1 MVKRAGII
9 FFSILFLACLAFSID
24 RPEQSPVK
32 AAAGMV
38 DFQRVVR
45 PILSDNCFHCHGPD
59 ANTRMADLRLD
70 TKEGAFAVR
79 ESGTVIVAGKPQES
93 LLYQRITAEDVGR
106 RMPPESSHK
115 SLTGPQIEILKKW
128 IEQGA
133 GWKEHWSFAAPVR
146 PKLPEVKAKGW
157 VRNPID
163 EFILAKLE
171 AAGLEP
177 APEADRRTLVRRL
190 SLDLTG
196 LPPEPAEVEA
206 FVKDKSKDA
215 YEKQVDRLLGSA
227 HWGEHRGRYWLDAAR
242 YADTHG
248 IHVDNYR
255 EMWPYRDWVIGA
267 FNRNERFDRFTIEQL
282 AGDLLPNRTMEQQIA
297 SGFQRCNV
305 TTNEG
310 GVIAEEVEAIYAKDR
325 VDTTGTVWLGLTV
338 GCATCHDH
346 KFDPI
351 SQKDFY
357 SMTAFFRNT
366 TQYAMDG
373 NAPDTP
379 PAIVVPG
386 DKDLQVWSQLN
397 QQERSIRD
405 QMQQKRSVGDPAF
418 DQWLKSKAPQQLK
431 SPFEE
436 SAELL
441 SLSLGDRIE
450 AKLQGETSLVSVP
463 EGITVGEASIPGS
476 KSLKFGAN
484 AQVELPHIDY
494 FAVDRPFSVAVWIF
508 QPTGSDNFAVVNQID
523 PSDKNRGWVLEIG
536 ARVVSFRMIGDDGKT
551 VSISAGFQYQL
562 KPGTWNHIA
571 VSYDGSRK
579 QAGMGFYLNGKAIPT
594 QGAGDQVTD
603 LAGDIRNSSPILLGG
618 NGKLFFQGGAVSDLH
633 LFSRSLSAEEAQLA
647 SYWQTLQLAIAKPM
661 DQWSAEDRDAF
672 HVYYLTHVDNQYREL
687 ASRLKDVKQ
696 QKREI
701 KERSSLT
708 LVMEENPDTKPMA
721 YVLFRG
727 QYDQKRDKVEPNVPA
742 ALPPLPASYPRNRL
756 GLAEWLVDGSN
767 PLTGRVTVNRF
778 WQEVFGVGLVKTS
791 EDFGSQGQAPSHPE
805 LLDWLAVEFRESG
818 WDVKR
823 FFKLMVMSATYR
835 QSAVTTEEK
844 LKKDPENRLLSRG
857 PRFRMDGEMVRDYAL
872 AASGLLVERI
882 GGPSVKPYQPDGVWE
897 TVAMLVSNTRYYKQG
912 AGDDLY
918 RRSLYTFWKR
928 SAPPASME
936 IFNAPTR
943 ETCTVRRE
951 RTDTPLQALVTM
963 NDPQFVE
970 AARSLAQ
977 RALLADRANLDR
989 QFRIITGRLLAR
1001 PFTPKELEIVKHSYA
1016 DFLNYYDAHP
1026 EDAQKL
1032 LAVGMSKSDLPVAA
1046 PQVAALT
1053 MVANQ
1058 VMNLDEVFNK

>member
-1 MVKRAGII
+1 MVAMFRSVC
-9 FFSILFLACLAFSID
+9 FFFLFLACLFYSID
-24 RPEQSPVK
+24 LAQQPAGK
-32 AAAGMV
+32 AAAAGV

-59 ANTRMADLRLD
+59 KGTRMADLRLD
-70 TKEGAFAVR
+70 TKEGAYAVR
-79 ESGTVIVAGKPQES
+79 ESGTVIVAGNPQES
-93 LLYQRITAEDVGR
+93 LLYQRISVEDAAR

-115 SLTGPQIEILKKW
+115 TLTPQQIELLKKW

-146 PKLPEVKAKGW
+146 AALPGVKDRTW

-163 EFILAKLE
+163 QFILAKLE
-171 AAGLEP
+171 AAGLAP
-177 APEADRRTLVRRL
+177 AAEADRRTLIRRL

-206 FVKDKSKDA
+206 FVKDKSKGA
-215 YEKQVDRLLGSA
+215 YEKLVDRLLGSPR
-227 HWGEHRGRYWLDAAR
+227 WGEQRGRYWLDAAR

-255 EMWPYRDWVIGA
+255 EMWPYRDWVIAA
-267 FNRNERFDRFTIEQL
+267 FNRNLSFDRFTIEQL
-282 AGDLLPNRTMEQQIA
+282 AGDLLPNRTMDEQIA

-310 GVIAEEVEAIYAKDR
+310 GAIAEEVEAIYAKDR

-373 NAPDTP
+373 NSPETP
-379 PAIVVPG
+379 PSLVVPG
-386 DKDLQVWSQLN
+386 EKDQVRWDQLN
-397 QQERSIRD
+397 KEELTVKS
-405 QMQQKRSVGDPAF
+405 QMQQARNSIDSTY
-418 DQWLKSKAPQQLK
+418 DQWLNSTAPRGLT
-431 SPFEE
+431 SPFEG

-441 SLSLGDRIE
+441 ALSLGE
-450 AKLQGETSLVSVP
+450 QAKLNLKGQVSAVSLP
-463 EGITVGEASIPGS
+463 EGITIGEAGVPGS
-476 KSLKFGAN
+476 KALKFGGN
-484 AQVELPHIDY
+484 TQVQLPNSDY
-494 FAVDRPFSVAVWIF
+494 FAADKPFLVTLWIY

-523 PSDKNRGWVLEIG
+523 PDDKNRGWAIEIG
-536 ARVVSFRMIGDDGKT
+536 ARVVSFRLIGDEGKT
-551 VSISAGFQYQL
+551 VSISPGFLEQL
-562 KPGTWNHIA
+562 KPGTWNHVA
-571 VSYDGSRK
+571 VTYDGSRK
-579 QAGMGFYLNGKAIPT
+579 QAGLGIYLNGRAIPT
-594 QGAGDQVTD
+594 QGAGEQTIELV
-603 LAGDIRNSSPILLGG
+603 GDIRTKSPMLVGG
-618 NGKLFFQGGAVSDLH
+618 NGKLFFQGGAIADLRI
-633 LFSRSLSAEEAQLA
+633 FTRPISVEEAHLA
-647 SYWQTLQLAIAKPM
+647 SLWLIMELAREKQPE
-661 DQWSAEDRDAF
+661 QWSAAERDAF
-672 HVYYLTHVDNQYREL
+672 HLYFLTHEDAKYREL
-687 ASRLKDVKQ
+687 ASHLKAVKAE
-696 QKREI
+696 KREI
-701 KERSSLT
+701 RERSAIT
-708 LVMEENPDTKPMA
+708 LVMEEKADTKPMA
-721 YVLFRG
+721 HILFRG
-727 QYDQKRDKVEPNVPA
+727 QYDQQRDKVDPNVPA
-742 ALPPLPASYPRNRL
+742 ALPPMPASFPRNRL
-756 GLAEWLVDGSN
+756 GLAQWLVDPAN
-767 PLTGRVTVNRF
+767 PLTARVTVNRF
-778 WQEVFGVGLVKTS
+778 WQEVFGTGLVKTA

-818 WDVKR
+818 WDVKQ
-823 FFKLMVMSATYR
+823 FFKLLVTSATYR
-835 QSAVTTEEK
+835 QSAQTTEEK
-844 LKKDPENRLLSRG
+844 LKVDPENRLLSRG

-872 AASGLLVERI
+872 AASGLLVSTI

-897 TVAMLVSNTRYYKQG
+897 TVAMIGSNTRFYKRG
-912 AGDDLY
+912 AGEDLY

-928 SAPPASME
+928 SAPPASMD

-963 NDPQFVE
+963 NDQQFVE
-970 AARSLAQ
+970 AARNLAQ
-977 RALLADRANLDR
+977 RALRESHGNLDLEID
-989 QFRIITGRLLAR
+989 FMTARLLAR
-1001 PFTPKELEIVKHSYA
+1001 PFDQKEREIVKRAYQDYLA
-1016 DFLNYYDAHP
+1016 YYDSHP

-1032 LAVGMSKSDLPVAA
+1032 LSVGESKADLPAAA